1 MTSSVGVPSRGASV
15 AKNLFRQD
23 RLVSEALLMG
33 AATTRP
39 PREHWHMLPAI
50 RQTREIPDEGIPVLA
65 LLPEF
70 RRLAA
75 MPRKIGRPACVHE
88 KAVRP

>member
-33 AATTRP
+33 GATTRP

-65 LLPEF
+65 MLAEF
-70 RRLAA
+70 PALAA
-75 MPRKIGRPACVHE
+75 ISRKIGRPDRVHE
-88 KAVRP
+88 KAVHP